1 MKGERAV
8 RAAKGWAMFAPK
20 GWIFHDS
27 VRYTRRQVVEY
38 ANNDAAPTW
47 TWEKYRKRGFYI
59 AKVEIRPLP
68 EDTGRE

>member
-1 MKGERAV
+1 MSERKEVV
-8 RAAKGWAMFAPK
+8 RAAKGWALFTPS

-27 VRYTRRQVVEY
+27 VRLTRRRVVEY

-47 TWEKYRKRGFYI
+47 DWERYRKRGFYI

-68 EDTGRE
+68 ENSRE